1 MQLDTL
7 TYELQDD
14 GVAIVVSSHLLAM
27 VEDLCTHFLVLSRGR
42 PTFCGT
48 HAELFAQHGDEAT
61 LEEVF
66 FQATRLAENVTEQ
79 LETNHVH
86 QPA

>member
-1 MQLDTL
+1 
-7 TYELQDD
+7 
-14 GVAIVVSSHLLAM
+14 M

-66 FQATRLAENVTEQ
+66 FQATRLAEDVNER
-79 LETNHVH
+79 LEADHAP